1 MDANATDIAHVIQ
14 LSIAPVFLLVGIGSF
29 INVFA
34 GRLSRIVDRS
44 RVLEARAEMGD
55 ESSRA
60 EVRAEIGVLCKRAT
74 LVYVGITLGILSA
87 LLVCLLIVLGFT
99 GHFFGADMEN
109 LIGALFTGA
118 MLALIGSL
126 LVFLREVFLGVR
138 NLAIGRED

>member
-1 MDANATDIAHVIQ
+1 
-14 LSIAPVFLLVGIGSF
+14 
-29 INVFA
+29 
-34 GRLSRIVDRS
+34 
-44 RVLEARAEMGD
+44 
-55 ESSRA
+55 
-60 EVRAEIGVLCKRAT
+60 VLCKRAT